1 MVPRTH
7 TECWKYEKGGWWDII
22 DNWHKIGVFSFTR
35 QTFPGLPLL
44 PDDWDT
50 RGFDLWSLGMYA
62 SWNKKIVFVD
72 GCLSAKYP
80 DMADAYG
87 VFSLQGQGSLD
98 QIYIGWRIKVLTT
111 TPGSIF
117 DPLLFSTDGVK
128 LFWERMGYGDSIY
141 DALYY
146 TYLYGGGGIA
156 EALWGLNRVPDIG
169 ASGTDDNII
178 VYGNGLITQMKL
190 DP

>member
-1 MVPRTH
+1 MAGPNNQFIM
-7 TECWKYEKGGWWDII
+7 D
-22 DNWHKIGVFSFTR
+22 F
-35 QTFPGLPLL
+35 
-44 PDDWDT
+44 DWDT
-50 RGFDLWSLGMYA
+50 CGFYLWSLGMHA

-72 GCLSAKYP
+72 GCLSAKYI
-80 DMADAYG
+80 DMAYAYG

-98 QIYIGWRIKVLTT
+98 QIYIGWTIKVLTT
-111 TPGSIF
+111 TPGGIF

-128 LFWERMGYGDSIY
+128 LFWERMGYGDTIY

-146 TYLYGGGGIA
+146 TYIYGGGGIA
-156 EALWGLNRVPDIG
+156 ETFWGLNSVPDIG
-169 ASGTDDNII
+169 DPGTDDNIV